1 MTAAPALFV
10 SDLHLAPERPRALAA
25 FHRFLADTA
34 SGAAAL
40 YILGDFFDAWVG
52 DDDLSSPFN
61 ADIVAAL
68 RRLADAGTSLYFL
81 AGNRDFLVG
90 DDFARSAG
98 ASLLPDPSRIDLF
111 GVPTLLTHGDAFCTD
126 DIAYQHF
133 RGQTRDPAWQRDILA
148 RPLGE
153 RHALANAMREQSDR
167 AKAGKKPEIMDVN
180 AEEVAHAFRAHAVTR
195 IIHGHTHRPA
205 RHMTDIDGAA
215 RERWV
220 LPDWYENGGY
230 LRCEA
235 SGNCQARTLD

>member
-25 FHRFLADTA
+25 FHGFLAETA
-34 SGAAAL
+34 ADAAAL

-90 DDFARSAG
+90 NEFAKAAG
-98 ASLLPDPSRIDLF
+98 ATLLPDPSRIDLF
-111 GVPTLLTHGDAFCTD
+111 GVATLLTHGDMFCTD
-126 DIAYQHF
+126 DAAYQLF
-133 RGQTRDPAWQRDILA
+133 RTQTRDPAWQREILA

-153 RHALANAMREQSDR
+153 RHALAKAMREQSDR

-180 AEEVAHAFRAHAVTR
+180 AEEVAQAFRTHAVTR

-205 RHMTDIDGAA
+205 RHLTDIDGATH
-215 RERWV
+215 ERWV
-220 LPDWYENGGY
+220 LPDWYEDGGY

-235 SGNCQARTLD
+235 SGDCQARTLD